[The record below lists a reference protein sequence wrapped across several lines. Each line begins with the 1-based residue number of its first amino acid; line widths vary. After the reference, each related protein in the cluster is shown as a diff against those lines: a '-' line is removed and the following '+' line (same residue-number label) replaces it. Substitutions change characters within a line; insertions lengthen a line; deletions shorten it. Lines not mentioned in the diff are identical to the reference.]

1 MTPMTF
7 HDQSR
12 QTIYICIY
20 MHLRLFHPHIL
31 DCCPGRRRP
40 LHEVEVAAAVD
51 QVHLNERAGVE
62 HHKLA
67 RPIGVSPFLTIFIYL
82 CTIESTMSA
91 FGLFWGCLI

>member
-1 MTPMTF
+1 MIKVAKQF
-7 HDQSR
+7 
-12 QTIYICIY
+12 ICIY

-67 RPIGVSPFLTIFIYL
+67 RPIGVSPFLTYIFARSNL
-82 CTIESTMSA
+82 P
-91 FGLFWGCLI
+91 